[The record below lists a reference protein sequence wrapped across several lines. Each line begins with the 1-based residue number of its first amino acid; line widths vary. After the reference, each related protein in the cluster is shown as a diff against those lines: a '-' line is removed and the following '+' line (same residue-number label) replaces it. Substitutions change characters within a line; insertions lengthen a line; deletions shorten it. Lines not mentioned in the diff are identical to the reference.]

1 MRKLALAAVLV
12 ALAACT
18 EGERGPQGPPGPE
31 GARGEQGPPG
41 PQGVQGEQGI
51 QGIPGPPGLGLNRS
65 NVYCKSAAMGALPAL
80 GIDVTCDADED
91 VPLTGSCDPAGR
103 AGAYTLCTNQPQF
116 WDGPRTGQPAMW
128 SCGWCSTTGFVNLQG
143 AKAWICCVSPE

>member
-41 PQGVQGEQGI
+41 FQGVQGEQGI
-51 QGIPGPPGLGLNRS
+51 QGIQGPPGLGLDRS
-65 NVYCKSAAMGALPAL
+65 NVYCKSAVMGALPAL

-91 VPLTGSCDPAGR
+91 VPLTGSSRERGGQRGYLPPRR
-103 AGAYTLCTNQPQF
+103 AETDEMAVQ
-116 WDGPRTGQPAMW
+116 
-128 SCGWCSTTGFVNLQG
+128 
-143 AKAWICCVSPE
+143 